1 MQLLISCHYN
11 TNFSHKKNGEGESII
26 LVVHFG
32 VHSMAL
38 NYGTR
43 THKIRRRSLGNSE
56 FRVSMGGLES
66 FRMRYQII
74 FNDVCGESSNF
85 CKENSKFV
93 CQVAF
98 SYGRV

>member
-1 MQLLISCHYN
+1 V
-11 TNFSHKKNGEGESII
+11 II

-32 VHSMAL
+32 MHSMAL

-43 THKIRRRSLGNSE
+43 VHKRRRRSLRNSE

-66 FRMRYQII
+66 FRERYQIV

-85 CKENSKFV
+85 CKETSKSV
-93 CQVAF
+93 CQIAF